1 MITNKYGKKC
11 VSCSAFVTVGK
22 GFAFKQAGTWG
33 TVCASTACHR
43 KLGLDQQAAAVTNA
57 PRVLTAAGAVCMPYD
72 AAALPLL
79 RAMPGARWDSVAKH
93 WTVSLAMKDR
103 ERVLEL
109 ADRLNLDVAGEL
121 RNVQYDVTTTQ
132 AAARAAAAGAY
143 AYQVKGVEWLSAHPK
158 ALLGDDMGLGKTLQV
173 LLALDTNARAIVVC
187 PASLKY
193 NWRAEIARWRPDFSA
208 VVLSGRAGF
217 RVPSPGEVV
226 IVNYDI
232 LPAWLTP
239 VTTGEKTEK
248 GYDIKA
254 PAVPAEF
261 KAALAESTV
270 VIDEA
275 HLVKNYKTARSQKIN
290 GLTRVC
296 ARAWALT
303 GTPLTNKPAD
313 LFGVLSVVGLAGEAF
328 GSWERF
334 MRMFGAFRDRWGG
347 IQWGEP
353 SLEVSERLRRVMLR
367 RVKTEVLP
375 DLPRKRYAEVV
386 VPHGLDAA
394 DADELA
400 AFAAEYFCADE
411 ARRSSLPDFSEFSAL
426 RAKLATARV
435 PAMLEIVET
444 HEDAETP
451 LLVFSAHR
459 APIDALADRAGWA
472 VITGDTKPEDRA
484 RVVADFQAGKLK
496 GVGLTITA
504 GGVGLTLTHASNV
517 LFVDLDWTPANNL
530 QAEDRVVRI
539 GQEAQSV
546 LITRMVS
553 DHPLEQHVHRLLSR
567 KILLVQKAVENEIAY
582 TAPVVPVITEETDEE
597 LAARLAKQVGKPTK
611 RNAKEFVTN
620 IAEREARKA
629 VLPATELT
637 ADRAALVRE
646 AFAYMLACCDGA
658 VSKDYVGFNKP
669 DAAIAQYVVKC
680 LDSDIGVRTAERM
693 LTRYHRQLRVTFPA
707 LFVCAET
714 HTA

>member
-1 MITNKYGKKC
+1 MLTNKYGKKC
-11 VSCSAFVTVGK
+11 ASCAVYVAAGK
-22 GFAFKQAGTWG
+22 GFAAQANGAWFTSC
-33 TVCASTACHR
+33 TSTACLR
-43 KLGLDQQAAAVTNA
+43 KLGLDKQIEAAVDA
-57 PRVLTAAGAVCMPYD
+57 SRVLTLDGKVIMGYD

-79 RAMPGARWDSVAKH
+79 RSMPGARWDAAGKY

-109 ADRLNLDVAGEL
+109 ADRLGLDVAGDL
-121 RNVQYDVTTTQ
+121 RTIKHEPTTNT
-132 AAARAAAAGAY
+132 ATTRATAAGTY
-143 AYQVKGVEWLSAHPK
+143 GYQVKGVEWLAVHPK

-193 NWRAEIARWRPDFSA
+193 NWRAEIARWRPDFST
-208 VVLSGRAGF
+208 VVLSGRTSF
-217 RVPSPGEVV
+217 RVPAPGEVV

-239 VTTGEKTEK
+239 VATGEKTEK

-254 PAVPAEF
+254 PAIPTEF
-261 KAALAESTV
+261 KAALAETTV

-275 HLVKNYKTARSQKIN
+275 HLVKNYKTARAQKIN

-313 LFGVLSVVGLAGEAF
+313 LFGVLSAVGLAGEAF

-334 MRMFGAFRDRWGG
+334 VRLFGACRDRWGG

-386 VPHGLDAA
+386 VPHGLDVA

-400 AFAAEYFCADE
+400 AFADEYFCANE
-411 ARRSSLPDFSEFSAL
+411 ARHSALPDFSEFSAL
-426 RAKLATARV
+426 RAKLAVARV
-435 PAMLEIVET
+435 PAMLEIIET

-459 APIDALADRAGWA
+459 APIDALADRTGWA

-553 DHPLEQHVHRLLSR
+553 DHPLEQHVHRLLAE
-567 KILLVQKAVENEIAY
+567 KIALVQAAVEREVGY
-582 TAPVVPVITEETDEE
+582 VQPVTPAIVEETDEE
-597 LAARLAKQVGKPTK
+597 LAARLTKKHGKPGK
-611 RNAKEFVTN
+611 RNAAKFVAD

-629 VLPATELT
+629 VLPVTELT
-637 ADRAALVRE
+637 EERAVIVRD
-646 AFAYMLACCDGA
+646 AFQFMLGRCDGA
-658 VSKDYVGFNKP
+658 IKQDFVGFNKP
-669 DAAIAQYVVKC
+669 DAAIAAYVVQC
-680 LDSDIGVRTAERM
+680 LHTEQGVRTAERM
-693 LTRYHRQLRVTFPA
+693 LTRYHRQLHTSFPT
-707 LFVCAET
+707 LFDRGPVA
-714 HTA
+714 